1 MEIKLKR
8 LDQDE
13 IACAVFYKAKQL
25 GYSTPEAQELFNT
38 THKALEKFLS
48 FSALAGG
55 TGD

>member
-13 IACAVFYKAKQL
+13 LAINVFYKAKQL
-25 GYSTPEAQELFNT
+25 GYSTEEAQELLNT

>member
-13 IACAVFYKAKQL
+13 LAINVFYKAKQL
-25 GYSTPEAQELFNT
+25 GYSTEEAQELLNT
-38 THKALEKFLS
+38 VHKALEKFLS

-55 TGD
+55 TGS